1 MSNLLTLIIQRR
13 EHIFLAL
20 MLVCLQLA
28 IALDFGSPIS
38 RVLMLIHLGLF
49 LLWQPLHRGDKRLV
63 WYNAVIFIGLTLAL
77 VYWINLWLVT
87 GWLIL
92 LIGII
97 GGRVV
102 TNKVER
108 NYYMLVMIFL
118 VSELLI
124 VCIPYLFSI
133 VSIYEYFN
141 LLNYVIA
148 VIPFTLLAFPVTK
161 ERQTSISVDF
171 LHAVTASLLSS
182 LLALGCLVI
191 MYHSGTDYVTA
202 LTQTLFAISICL
214 VAISWL
220 ITPHTGFSGLAQLWS
235 RSLLNIGTPFEQWLI
250 ELSKLRHDEQS
261 ADEFLK
267 SALEK
272 LVTLPWMAGVVW
284 NNNNVNHSFGLI
296 TKYAIDMKIQT
307 INITVYTHVRIGGAL
322 LLHCNLLIKLIEN
335 FYIAKVNER
344 ELAKQA
350 YLHAIYETG
359 SRITHD
365 IKNLLQSMHSMITIL
380 QTDSENKTQSKSIVI
395 LKKQFPYFIQ
405 RLELAMN
412 KLQAPGQTKQEK
424 VFLKDWWRSLLSR
437 YREFYIDFQS
447 DIEGDPLIPG
457 DLFNSVIENLLE
469 NALSKQ
475 KNETEINILVSTIAK
490 YNLICLMVK
499 DTGNAI
505 DEKIARL
512 LLKEPLESDNGL
524 GIGLYQAA
532 IQAEPLGYS
541 LALKNNMEGNV
552 CFELINNTQ
561 IQ

>member
-1 MSNLLTLIIQRR
+1 MSNSLTLIIQRR
-13 EHIFLAL
+13 EHIILAL
-20 MLVCLQLA
+20 MLICLQLA

-38 RVLMLIHLGLF
+38 RALMLIHLGLF

-77 VYWINLWLVT
+77 VYWINLWLVS

-102 TNKVER
+102 INKVER
-108 NYYMLVMIFL
+108 IYYMLVMIFL

-124 VCIPYLFSI
+124 ACIPYLFSI
-133 VSIYEYFN
+133 ASIYEYFN
-141 LLNYVIA
+141 LIIYVIA
-148 VIPFTLLAFPVTK
+148 AIPIVLIAFPVTK
-161 ERQTSISVDF
+161 EQQTSISIDF
-171 LHAVTASLLSS
+171 LHAVTASLLAS
-182 LLALGCLVI
+182 LLALGSLVI

-202 LTQTLFAISICL
+202 LIQTLFAISICL

-250 ELSKLRHDEQS
+250 ELSKLRYDEQS
-261 ADEFLK
+261 ADEFLEL
-267 SALEK
+267 ALEK
-272 LVTLPWMAGVVW
+272 LVTLPWMAGAVW
-284 NNNNVNHSFGLI
+284 NNNNINHSFGLI
-296 TKYAIDMKIQT
+296 TKYAIDMKIKT
-307 INITVYTHVRIGGAL
+307 INITIYTHVRMGGDL
-322 LLHCNLLIKLIEN
+322 SLHCNLLIQLIDN
-335 FYIAKVNER
+335 FYIAKINER

-350 YLHAIYETG
+350 HLHAIYETG

-380 QTDSENKTQSKSIVI
+380 QADSENETQSKSIVI

-412 KLQAPGQTKQEK
+412 KLQAPGQTEQEK
-424 VFLKDWWRSLLSR
+424 VFLRDWWRSLLSR

-447 DIEGDPLIPG
+447 NIEGDPLIPG
-457 DLFNSVIENLLE
+457 DLFDSVIENLLE

-505 DEKIARL
+505 DEKIAKL

-532 IQAEPLGYS
+532 KQAESLGYS
-541 LALKNNMEGNV
+541 LALKNNIQGNV